1 MEKLSAQLHKVM
13 PLMILAAAIGIWALV
28 LQNAGV
34 LPKENGV
41 FLTNPYLPTHFGG
54 VKSDVSGVV
63 SIDNEVKVNLM
74 KILSRNA
81 GSHNS
86 CTIDGQEYNS
96 LDVTVVG
103 PK

>member
-1 MEKLSAQLHKVM
+1 MEKLSAQLQKFM

-41 FLTNPYLPTHFGG
+41 FVTNSYLPTHVDGG
-54 VKSDVSGVV
+54 QIDVSGVV
-63 SIDNEVKVNLM
+63 SIDNEVRVNLM
-74 KILSRNA
+74 KILGRNA

-86 CTIDGQEYNS
+86 YTIDGQEYNS
-96 LDVTVVG
+96 LDVSMVS